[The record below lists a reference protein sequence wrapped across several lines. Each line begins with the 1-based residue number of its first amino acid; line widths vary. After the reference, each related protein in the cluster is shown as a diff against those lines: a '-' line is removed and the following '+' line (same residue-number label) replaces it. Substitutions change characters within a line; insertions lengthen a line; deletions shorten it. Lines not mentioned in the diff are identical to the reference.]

1 MNTQS
6 KREFIIDVAYYS
18 IIFGIIYLVI
28 KYFLG
33 VLFPFVLGFVIA
45 FSLKPV
51 IRWIVKKTKLNNKF
65 VSIIILLLFYALIG
79 FGLFLLIVQGVS
91 MLSQLFEQFPSIYA
105 RDIQPL
111 ITSVTQWMGEIVYKI
126 DPEIVVFVEQFETSI
141 LTSLADFVKSFSAGS
156 ISFLTSVITKVPGF
170 FLAFFFSII
179 SSFFITLDYEKI
191 TSFLT
196 AQFSGRGQR
205 IFTGIQQNGL
215 LVLLNFI
222 KAYGVIIFITFVESA
237 VGLKILGVHNAMGIS
252 IIIAVVD
259 ILPVLGTG
267 TVMIPWAFIE
277 LFNGNIGLAIGL
289 GVLYIII
296 TVIRQI
302 LEPRI
307 VGDHIGLYPLVT
319 LISMY
324 IGTRYFGIAG
334 LFLIPI
340 AVTIIVKMQQD
351 GIIKVYKEVDDSKAV
366 VEEFQSQEVSE
377 DGIDE

>member
-1 MNTQS
+1 MNTES
-6 KREFIIDVAYYS
+6 KREFIIDIAYYS

-33 VLFPFVLGFVIA
+33 VLFPFVLGFIIA
-45 FSLKPV
+45 FSLKPL
-51 IRWIVKKTKLNNKF
+51 IRWIVKKTKINNKI
-65 VSIIILLLFYALIG
+65 VSIVILLLFYALIG
-79 FGLFLLIVQGVS
+79 FVLFLLIVQGVS
-91 MLSQLFEQFPSIYA
+91 LLSELFEQVPSIYT

-111 ITSVTQWMGEIVYKI
+111 ITSGTQWVSELVYKI
-126 DPEIVVFVEQFETSI
+126 DPEVVVFVEQFETTI
-141 LTSLADFVKSFSAGS
+141 VNSLYDFVKNFSASS
-156 ISFLTSVITKVPGF
+156 ISFLTGVITKIPGF

-196 AQFSGRGQR
+196 AQFSGRGQK
-205 IFTGIQQNGL
+205 IFSGIQKNGL

-222 KAYGVIIFITFVESA
+222 KAYGVIIVITFVESTI
-237 VGLKILGVHNAMGIS
+237 GLKLLGVSNAMGIS
-252 IIIAVVD
+252 IIIALVD

-267 TVMIPWAFIE
+267 TVMIPWAFVE
-277 LFNGNIGLAIGL
+277 LFNGNIGQAIGL
-289 GVLYIII
+289 GILYIVI

-351 GIIKVYKEVDDSKAV
+351 GIIKVYKEVD
-366 VEEFQSQEVSE
+366 EVSKIE
-377 DGIDE
+377 EGERNV